1 MDAIRHELTNRSY
14 IMKNSTNRYLSP
26 TITCLVNVPMVHIIN
41 EEIIIRNIHRKRPSS
56 GRYLP
61 PDDGAAVPIPDEEEF
76 PLNDW
81 VPSSF
86 PTQFPKYNPAITAP
100 EREFIH

>member
-1 MDAIRHELTNRSY
+1 
-14 IMKNSTNRYLSP
+14 MKNPTNHYLPP
-26 TITCLVNVPMVHIIN
+26 TITCLVGVPMVHIVN

-81 VPSSF
+81 VHSYF
-86 PTQFPKYNPAITAP
+86 PIQLPKYNRAITAP
-100 EREFIH
+100 EL